1 MLLSKDYLY
10 RKVEN
15 RAKIATGIM
24 LTDTR
29 NMFKLFGFWRPQ
41 NDFFKWSR
49 FFSYGYNSHEIV
61 EKGIFPMNPVRLIDL
76 KWNRNE

>member
-29 NMFKLFGFWRPQ
+29 DMYKLGLFGFWRPQ
-41 NDFFKWSR
+41 NDLLKWSR
-49 FFSYGYNSHEIV
+49 FFSYGHNSHEILQ
-61 EKGIFPMNPVRLIDL
+61 KMNVSY
-76 KWNRNE
+76 ESHTTY

>member
-1 MLLSKDYLY
+1 MVFFDRRFHLMLLSKDYLY

-29 NMFKLFGFWRPQ
+29 DMFKLFGFWRPQ
-41 NDFFKWSR
+41 NDLLKLSR
-49 FFSYGYNSHEIV
+49 FFSYGHNSHEV
-61 EKGIFPMNPVRLIDL
+61 LQK
-76 KWNRNE
+76 RNVS